1 MHLKKNIPINGRHG
15 RPILMD
21 VFCGSDLGPAPV
33 IIFCHGYKGYKDWG
47 AWNLMAESFADEGIC
62 LVKFN
67 FSFNGGTIDQP
78 IDFPDLEAFAQNNYS
93 KELDDLQ
100 TVIDWVCTE
109 LDQIYTID
117 LSNITLIGHS
127 RGGGIVTIIA
137 EKDHRIKRVVSLAGV
152 SDFKNRFN
160 EGSDEFKM
168 WQTTGVKYV
177 LNGRTKQQ
185 MPHYFQFYED
195 FKSNEDRL
203 TIERAVRHLKIPHLI
218 IHGDHDTSVLIDEA
232 NQLHQWNPNSELNII
247 KNANHVF
254 NTSHPWRSSSL
265 SPELQRVVDVSVAFI
280 SSTDT

>member
-1 MHLKKNIPINGRHG
+1 MYLKKNITINGRHG
-15 RPILMD
+15 RPILTD
-21 VFCGSDLGPAPV
+21 VFCGYNLEPAPV

-47 AWNLMAESFADEGIC
+47 AWNLMAESFANEGNC

-67 FSFNGGTIDQP
+67 FSYNGGTIDQP

-100 TVIDWVCTE
+100 TVLDWVCTE
-109 LDQIYTID
+109 LNQMYTID

-127 RGGGIVTIIA
+127 RGGGIVTIMA
-137 EKDHRIKRVVSLAGV
+137 EMDQRIKRVISLAGV

-160 EGSDEFKM
+160 EGSDEFKK

-195 FKSNEDRL
+195 FKTHEDLL
-203 TIERAVRHLKIPHLI
+203 TIERAARNLTVPHLI

-232 NQLHQWNPNSELNII
+232 NQLHQWNPNSELKVI

-254 NTSHPWRSSSL
+254 NTSHPWHESKL
-265 SPELQRVVDVSVAFI
+265 SIELQNVVDCCIWFI
-280 SSTDT
+280 NKTD